1 MPVSLEEQRP
11 CPEHLSMSLHT
22 THLDEFEASN
32 TVSATVIGIVWSYPA
47 SEWKPILLFL
57 HFFDV

>member
-1 MPVSLEEQRP
+1 
-11 CPEHLSMSLHT
+11 MSLHT